1 MTRPYEFPL
10 HMTAEEYLAFDAA
23 APEGEKYEFFDGL
36 VVPRHGYDE
45 TGTVAMAGASPDHNL
60 ISGNVMMALGPV
72 ARSRKCLYGSS
83 DQRVRSSGRS
93 YVYPD
98 FVFVCGDPIY
108 SDDTPPVL
116 ENPSLVVEIAS
127 PSTEGEDRG
136 RKLTAYTALP
146 SVAEYWVVASDVAE
160 VTQFVRTGDA
170 WRIGRV
176 AGLDA
181 VIRCETLGLDVALA
195 DVYALVEVGEA
206 DPYGGPRRERRA

>member
-1 MTRPYEFPL
+1 MTQPYAFPL
-10 HMTAEEYLAFDAA
+10 RMTAEEYLAFDAA

-45 TGTVAMAGASPDHNL
+45 TGTVAMAGASPGHNL

-72 ARSRKCLYGSS
+72 ARARRCLYASS
-83 DQRVRSSGRS
+83 DQRVRSQGRS

-98 FVFVCGDPIY
+98 FVLVCGEPVY

-146 SVAEYWVVASDVAE
+146 SVQEYWVVASEAAE
-160 VTQFVRTGDA
+160 ITQFVRTGDA

-176 AGLDA
+176 AGPGA
-181 VIRCETLGLDVALA
+181 VVRCETLSLDVPLA
-195 DVYALVEVGEA
+195 DVYALVDVGEA
-206 DPYGGPRRERRA
+206 HPYGRSRS